1 MRRWVG
7 RGRRC
12 RDCDAVLEDTRVAEL
27 AGRHGPVHVLLRDYP
42 VRACP
47 QGHRRRQHPAQ
58 PAPVVLEAIAVAIG
72 AAGRGRR
79 RRCDCGVP
87 VAASAPELPG
97 RWKLTAEAAESTIG
111 VEVTGP
117 AVRCEGCGR
126 LVGDPRCELLVSPVP
141 DALIDAFDRA
151 GIAP

>member
-58 PAPVVLEAIAVAIG
+58 P
-72 AAGRGRR
+72 
-79 RRCDCGVP
+79 
-87 VAASAPELPG
+87 APELPG